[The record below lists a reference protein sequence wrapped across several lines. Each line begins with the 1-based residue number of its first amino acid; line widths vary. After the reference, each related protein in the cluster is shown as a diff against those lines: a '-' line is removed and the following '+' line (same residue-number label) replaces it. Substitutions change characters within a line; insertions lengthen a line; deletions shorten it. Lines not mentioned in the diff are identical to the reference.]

1 MNINRIQIWDVLLCQ
16 ERREGTC
23 LGNWKGGI
31 KAGLTA
37 SVVVGFE
44 VDAEGAD
51 ADSVFR
57 T

>member
-1 MNINRIQIWDVLLCQ
+1 MNINRIQIWDVRLCQ

-31 KAGLTA
+31 KAGLTV

-44 VDAEGAD
+44 VNAEGAD
-51 ADSVFR
+51 
-57 T
+57 TTNLCT